1 MVLVNKFLLHQ
12 PLNRQS
18 KTYAREGIEI
28 DVSTLADR
36 VGACVVA
43 LDPII
48 EAIRT
53 HVMSAERIHADDTT
67 VPVLAKLKTVT
78 GRIWTYVR
86 DDRPFGGTDPPAA
99 LFYYSRNRA
108 GEHPQSH
115 LAGYVGLM
123 QADAFDGYNQLYKA
137 QRKPAPIL
145 EAACWSHGR
154 RKFFDLAK
162 SGEAPIAS
170 EAVRRIDILF
180 EIERTINGKTPEQR
194 LAVRRDKS
202 RPIVADLEIW
212 MRQQR
217 TLLSSGNDTAK
228 AINYLL
234 NRWAAF
240 TRFLDDGRVCLS
252 NNAAER
258 ALRGVA
264 VGRRNWTFAGS
275 DAGGNRTAA
284 VYTLIETCKMNDV
297 DPQAWL
303 ADVLARLPDHPANRV
318 ADLLPWIWK
327 TTRQPKAAAA

>member
-1 MVLVNKFLLHQ
+1 M
-12 PLNRQS
+12 NRQS
-18 KTYAREGIEI
+18 KIYAREGIEI

-48 EAIRT
+48 EAIRI

-67 VPVLAKLKTVT
+67 VPVLAKLKTVA

-137 QRKPAPIL
+137 QRKPASIL

-154 RKFFDLAK
+154 RKFFELAK
-162 SGEAPIAS
+162 SGEGPIAS

-180 EIERTINGKTPEQR
+180 EIERTINGKTNSGLRYVVISRGRSSPISKSGCASSEPCSHQATILPR
-194 LAVRRDKS
+194 RSTTCSTAGPRSLASWTTAGFAS
-202 RPIVADLEIW
+202 RTTLPNERYAVWLSGDEIGPSPVQMLAAIVPPPSI
-212 MRQQR
+212 
-217 TLLSSGNDTAK
+217 
-228 AINYLL
+228 
-234 NRWAAF
+234 
-240 TRFLDDGRVCLS
+240 
-252 NNAAER
+252 
-258 ALRGVA
+258 
-264 VGRRNWTFAGS
+264 
-275 DAGGNRTAA
+275 
-284 VYTLIETCKMNDV
+284 
-297 DPQAWL
+297 P
-303 ADVLARLPDHPANRV
+303 
-318 ADLLPWIWK
+318 
-327 TTRQPKAAAA
+327 

>member
-1 MVLVNKFLLHQ
+1 M
-12 PLNRQS
+12 
-18 KTYAREGIEI
+18 
-28 DVSTLADR
+28 
-36 VGACVVA
+36 A

-48 EAIRT
+48 EAIQT
-53 HVMSAERIHADDTT
+53 HVMRAERIHADDTT
-67 VPVLAKLKTVT
+67 VPVLAQLKTVT
-78 GRIWTYVR
+78 GRIWAYVR

-99 LFYYSRNRA
+99 LFYYLRNRA

-123 QADAFDGYNQLYKA
+123 QADAFDGYTQLYKA

-194 LAVRRDKS
+194 LVRGEKS
-202 RPIVADLEIW
+202 APIVADLEIW

-275 DAGGNRTAA
+275 DAGGHRAAA
-284 VYTLIETCKMNDV
+284 VYTLIETCKVNEV

-303 ADVLARLPDHPANRV
+303 ADVLARLPDHPANKV
-318 ADLLPWIWK
+318 ADLLPWNWRSA
-327 TTRQPKAAAA
+327 RQQSAVAA